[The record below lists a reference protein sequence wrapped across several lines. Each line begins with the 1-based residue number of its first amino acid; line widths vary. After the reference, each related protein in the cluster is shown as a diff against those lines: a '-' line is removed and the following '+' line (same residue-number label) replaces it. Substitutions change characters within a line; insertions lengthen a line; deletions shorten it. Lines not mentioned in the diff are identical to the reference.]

1 MPIETAPNPDSYVI
15 GRGIVALA
23 ELDANG
29 NPKGF
34 RDVGNATEFK
44 VTGTKEEIEHT
55 SSRSSLATIDKR
67 IVLSQGMTCGF
78 TLDEVQNFDNL
89 AAWLIGATST
99 ATNAAVAGFA
109 EWQLVADGDITIG
122 SYYLIRSSAGV
133 RAFSID
139 AAADLVIKT
148 TNASPVTLVKDTDYS
163 VDELTGTFK
172 ILASS
177 AINTAI
183 TNGEG
188 LDVTLSSN
196 GAAPATVDK
205 VNALSLQSLTVAVR
219 FVLENAADDGHKTEI
234 VLPKVLL
241 SSSGDLNLIGR
252 DFATMQF
259 EGSVEQGATG
269 SLYAGEYAVI
279 TDPNGS

>member
-1 MPIETAPNPDSYVI
+1 MPIELAPNPSSYVI
-15 GRGIVALA
+15 GRGVVSIA
-23 ELDANG
+23 ELDASG

-34 RDVGNATEFK
+34 RHLGNAPELK
-44 VTGTKEEIEHT
+44 LTGTKEQVEHI
-55 SSRSSLATIDKR
+55 SSLSSLATVDKR
-67 IVLSQGMTCGF
+67 VILSQGMTLGF

-89 AAWLIGATST
+89 AAWTIGAAATE
-99 ATNAAVAGFA
+99 TNAAVAGFA
-109 EWQLVADGDITIG
+109 EWQLVADGDIVVGNT
-122 SYYLIRSSAGV
+122 YLIRSSAGQ

-148 TNASPVTLVKDTDYS
+148 TNASPVTLTKDTHYS
-163 VDELTGTFK
+163 VDELTGTFT
-172 ILASS
+172 ILASA
-177 AINTAI
+177 AITTAI

-205 VNALSLQSLTVAVR
+205 VSALSLQSLVVAVR
-219 FVLENAADDGHKTEI
+219 FVLENAADDAHKTEI
-234 VLPKVLL
+234 IMPNVIL
-241 SSSGDLNLIGR
+241 SSTGDLNLIGR

-259 EGSVEQGATG
+259 EGSIEPGATG
-269 SLYAGEYAVI
+269 SMYAGEYVKF